1 MGLKRQPSQFK
12 NSDGT
17 VNLSKDMLQPVTE
30 LQVQHDEYGVQ
41 EQKRNKSS
49 IMQLTKNKLS
59 VFSDKALGQ
68 CFNAI
73 SNIFDN
79 DIIRGTAFLLVSFV
93 IAWGINNLLMNTD
106 FIELRDNFFNHVSEI
121 FTGVHVQDIQA
132 NTLVTVDNKYTQQI
146 IKDGGTV
153 NKYYF
158 ELLAENNDGTT
169 TTYNTSVPYSV
180 YKQFQIGS
188 KFLYDENGQ
197 MQPYNN

>member
-1 MGLKRQPSQFK
+1 MGFKRQPSQFK

-41 EQKRNKSS
+41 EQKRNKPS

-59 VFSDKALGQ
+59 TFSNKVLEP

-79 DIIRGTAFLLVSFV
+79 DIVRGTAFLLVSYA
-93 IAWGINNLLMNTD
+93 IAWGISNLLMNTD
-106 FIELRDNFFNHVSEI
+106 FIELRDNFFNHVSET
-121 FTGVHVQDIQA
+121 FTGVHVQEIQA
-132 NTLVTVDNKYTQQI
+132 NTFVTVDNKYTQQI
-146 IKDGGTV
+146 IKDGVTV